1 MINCFLLYVD
11 DEEGEESE
19 EIKMFNNQDDKFG
32 DEMEKR
38 ISKAS
43 NQDYALL
50 NAKVNPMDN
59 IEDKDPGI
67 IRMHN
72 LPFTIQEDS
81 NGEDTGLLEKQR
93 KGDSLGTQQAGRIPS
108 VVPFM
113 PSSQPVA
120 MTSFAPTASQ
130 GIDLSPNLVMPAEQT
145 TVIPATGELPQMA
158 GGSPIERPG
167 IGAVNYQP
175 SMASQMNSMMPQ
187 MPYPQVNS
195 MMPMQPGVSNVAT
208 PWTPAMLPGQTRAYI
223 SRGSKMKTTSGIK
236 RRQASK
242 KRHVH
247 KSKT

>member
-145 TVIPATGELPQMA
+145 TVMPATGELPQMA

-175 SMASQMNSMMPQ
+175 SMVSQMNSMMPQ

-208 PWTPAMLPGQTRAYI
+208 LWTPAMQPGQTRAYI
-223 SRGSKMKTTSGIK
+223 SRGFKMKATSGIK